1 MWFSVLLVVA
11 LLFPDLSSSCCCTYV
26 ESCKCNIFACNCDTD
41 EGYCF
46 MNFSRG
52 GRKVC
57 MSSRGTRREEFCP
70 DRRRKRSVASAV
82 SQAYGEL
89 YSHLIERHAMKNF
102 LAFDL
107 NRDGMISLEEAMDSS
122 SSNGTI
128 DEFRQV
134 DVNND
139 GFVHPSEFDLSLA

>member
-1 MWFSVLLVVA
+1 
-11 LLFPDLSSSCCCTYV
+11 
-26 ESCKCNIFACNCDTD
+26 
-41 EGYCF
+41 

-52 GRKVC
+52 GRKKC
-57 MSSRGTRREEFCP
+57 MSSRGTPREEFCP

-89 YSHLIERHAMKNF
+89 YSHLIERHAMENF

-122 SSNGTI
+122 SSNGTVAQF
-128 DEFRQV
+128 EQV

-139 GFVHPSEFDLSLA
+139 GFIQPSEFDLSLV